1 MKLKEKIQNELTL
14 LAKEQNNVKK
24 ELLKVVLSEISR
36 EKTKDVSD
44 DVVLRIIRKMK
55 ENATE
60 CNNTE
65 EAKILD
71 EYLPKMMKE
80 SELKTI
86 ISNHIEENNYSGIKD
101 LGRVMLFLNNS
112 EYSSRIDNKIAVNLV
127 RELL

>member
-24 ELLKVVLSEISR
+24 ELLKVVLAEISR

-71 EYLPKMMKE
+71 EYLPKMMEE

-112 EYSSRIDNKIAVNLV
+112 EYSIRIDNKIAVNLV